1 MQKDKELAELL
12 AQHAMQETDKNFTA
26 DVMQKI
32 AVMQTAKQ
40 NIPDLKQVVL
50 VKLLAGLFIFICIV
64 LLIASILI
72 QPFGTGIHIDALPPS
87 YTSQLIRF
95 FIIFWVI
102 MLANQWLKKNN
113 KPVYK

>member
-32 AVMQTAKQ
+32 AVMQTESQ
-40 NIPDLKQVVL
+40 HIPALKQAVL
-50 VKLLAGLFIFICIV
+50 IKILAALFVFICIV
-64 LLIASILI
+64 LLVGSIAI

-102 MLANQWLKKNN
+102 MLANQSLKKNN
-113 KPVYK
+113 KVVYK